1 MAAKSKDIIVPEPAE
16 TALTLEALFDDFA
29 PDGAEDLQVTFP
41 DVKLI
46 QGTTRG
52 IPNSERHIGH
62 FFHSDTQQFDEKLEV
77 IPLYMQTQ
85 RAIFEDGV
93 EAPGCMSVDGISPL
107 PSQPLWT
114 KEKILLKQRMVDQS
128 GMWQPEYCQDCP
140 YSRFKEDGTPPEC
153 GETILMMVRR
163 EDDSFARLRIGRTG
177 LKPVRDAAK
186 KLQLKG
192 KRLPIFTSLWS
203 FSSVSKEAPGR
214 KWSQLQVSTTP
225 LPPAEV
231 AIVNAIAKAIRA
243 DIQEVAKDTNFAAE
257 AEASGTVIDQDEVP
271 FE

>member
-1 MAAKSKDIIVPEPAE
+1 MPAKNVPAVIDPTE
-16 TALTLEALFDDFA
+16 TALTLESLLDDFA
-29 PDGAEDLQVTFP
+29 SDGAEDLAVTFP
-41 DVKLI
+41 DIKLI

-52 IPNSERHIGH
+52 IANSERHIGD
-62 FFHSDTQQFDEKLEV
+62 FYHSDTQQFDEKLEV

-107 PSQPLWT
+107 PNQPLWT
-114 KEKILLKQRMVDQS
+114 KEKILIKQKLLDQN
-128 GMWQPEYCQDCP
+128 GMWQPEYCADCP
-140 YSRFKEDGTPPEC
+140 YSRFKEDGTPPPC

-163 EDDSFARLRIGRTG
+163 DDDSFARLRIGRTG

-186 KLQLKG
+186 KLQFKG
-192 KRLPIFTSLWS
+192 RRLPIFTSLWS
-203 FSSVSKEAPGR
+203 FSSVSKETPGR

-231 AIVNAIAKAIRA
+231 VAINAIAKAIRSQ
-243 DIQEVAKDTNFAAE
+243 IQEVAADTNFAAE
-257 AEASGTVIDQDEVP
+257 AEAAGPVIDQDEVP
-271 FE
+271 F